1 MILVEIFS
9 TPGCGRCAQARAA
22 LKAVAES
29 LSAVRWREVNI
40 LEELDYAVDL
50 GVLSP
55 PAIAIDGELVFPG
68 LPGAEH
74 LRQELL
80 KRLDQAPE
88 R

>member
-9 TPGCGRCAQARAA
+9 TPGCGKCAQARQP

-55 PAIAIDGELVFPG
+55 PAIAIDGELVFPT
-68 LPGAEH
+68 LPGTER
-74 LRQELL
+74 LRQELMRRGARAL
-80 KRLDQAPE
+80 
-88 R
+88 

>member
-9 TPGCGRCAQARAA
+9 APGCGRCAEAQAA
-22 LKAVAES
+22 LKAVAAS
-29 LSAVRWREVNI
+29 LEAVRWREVNI

-55 PAIAIDGELVFPG
+55 PAIAIDGELVFPT
-68 LPGAEH
+68 LPGAEG

-80 KRLDQAPE
+80 RRGAGP